1 MDEAVA
7 VAVVECSKPPC
18 LSDRIPMMAHP
29 VAEAVEEPEEAIT
42 HWTTAIRTK
51 ASSRITRTSAQRTTP
66 KSHRLRAPMRVVDVV
81 AAVAVISVDL
91 IEEMDLEAAEDIE
104 EEVRRLL

>member
-7 VAVVECSKPPC
+7 AAVVECSKPPC
-18 LSDRIPMMAHP
+18 LSDRIQPMAHP

-51 ASSRITRTSAQRTTP
+51 ASSRITRTSVQRTTP
-66 KSHRLRAPMRVVDVV
+66 KSHRLRAPMRAVDVV
-81 AAVAVISVDL
+81 AVVVVTSVDS
-91 IEEMDLEAAEDIE
+91 IEEMDSGAAEVFG

>member
-42 HWTTAIRTK
+42 HWTTAIRRK
-51 ASSRITRTSAQRTTP
+51 ISRRITRTSARRTTP
-66 KSHRLRAPMRVVDVV
+66 KSRRPRAAMRAVD
-81 AAVAVISVDL
+81 AAAVVAVISVDS
-91 IEEMDLEAAEDIE
+91 IEEMDLEAAEDFE
-104 EEVRRLL
+104 DEVRLL